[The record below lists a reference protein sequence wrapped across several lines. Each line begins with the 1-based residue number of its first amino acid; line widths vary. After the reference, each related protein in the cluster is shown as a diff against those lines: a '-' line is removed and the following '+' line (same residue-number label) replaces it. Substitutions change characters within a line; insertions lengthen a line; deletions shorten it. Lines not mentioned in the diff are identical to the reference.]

1 MIGNKMN
8 FKILQSFDGS
18 VVTFGENQGKI
29 IGIWS
34 VGNQNLTITNVYLM
48 EGLNF
53 NLLSVSKLYVNKY
66 HINFDS
72 NVCHLADSFIN
83 KFLYKG
89 KKRQECILLAF

>member
-1 MIGNKMN
+1 
-8 FKILQSFDGS
+8 
-18 VVTFGENQGKI
+18 
-29 IGIWS
+29 
-34 VGNQNLTITNVYLM
+34 M

-53 NLLSVSKLYVNKY
+53 NLLSVSKLYVNEY